1 MTDLG
6 PIGRLATGINGFD
19 QIALGGLPV
28 GRTTLV
34 SGTTGS
40 GKTLFAVEFLA
51 RGILQFGEPGI
62 FVTFE
67 EKPDDI
73 RRNCASLGFGIA
85 DWEREGLWAFVDASA
100 EANADQPVVGLYD
113 FSALVARIEYAAR
126 RIGARRV
133 SLDSLGTI
141 FSRFADRAIVGPEVR
156 RIATSLAGMGVTSVI
171 TGERSR
177 EHDGVS
183 RYGVEEFVIDNV
195 IILRNVLAQE
205 RRHRTVEIVKFR
217 GAPHRTGEWLFTID
231 PRDGLVV
238 IPLAFLAPP
247 FAPASSVRVSSGNAD
262 LDQMCG
268 GGFFKDAIVLLTG
281 PIGAGKTMTALK
293 FIATGASAGERC
305 LAFVFDES
313 REQLQRSAAG
323 WGLDLETTEKS
334 GLLRV
339 VCEYPE
345 VASLEDHFLRI
356 RRAIEDFAPRRL
368 VIDTLSSLERIVS
381 PRALLNF
388 MIALGALV
396 RQHGITT
403 LLTYAPAGE
412 RTAQVWPSVAS
423 DLSSLPDVTISL
435 RYFERGGQVHRAV
448 TVIQARGSAHDRSVR
463 DATVDGDGMHI
474 GGPVSSEER

>member
-6 PIGRLATGINGFD
+6 PIARLATGINGFD
-19 QIALGGLPV
+19 QIALGGLPA

-40 GKTLFAVEFLA
+40 GKTLFALEFLA

-100 EANADQPVVGLYD
+100 DDDADQPVVGSYD
-113 FSALVARIEYAAR
+113 FSALVARIEHAAR
-126 RIGARRV
+126 RIGAKRLSV
-133 SLDSLGTI
+133 DSLGTI
-141 FSRFADRAIVGPEVR
+141 FSRFADRAIVGIEVR
-156 RIATSLAGMGVTSVI
+156 RIATSLDGMGVTSVI

-177 EHDGVS
+177 EHGGIS

-231 PRDGLVV
+231 PQDGLVV
-238 IPLAFLAPP
+238 IPLAFLTPP
-247 FAPASSVRVSSGNAD
+247 FAPASSARVSSGNAD

-293 FIATGASAGERC
+293 FMATGVSAGERC

-313 REQLQRSAAG
+313 REQLQRSAAS

-356 RRAIEDFAPRRL
+356 RRAIEEFEPRRL
-368 VIDTLSSLERIVS
+368 VIDTVSSLERIVS

-388 MIALGALV
+388 MIALGALA

-403 LLTYAPAGE
+403 LLTYAPAE
-412 RTAQVWPSVAS
+412 RRTAQVLPSVAG

-463 DATVDGDGMHI
+463 EATVDGDGMHI
-474 GGPVSSEER
+474 GGPLSSEEP